1 MNRNKMKKNI
11 LMVMLVCSFFLS
23 ISCTD
28 RALKES
34 LRLSGENRT
43 ELEHVLLHYKDN
55 LEKRQ
60 AAEFLIRNM
69 PGRYSL
75 QSPFL
80 FRYYELLDSL
90 QGLDYI
96 GHDEMIAF
104 YDSIYK
110 QPEWRNL
117 KPVYDVESVTGQ
129 FLITHIDAAF
139 DAWKSPWAKD
149 LTFEEFCE
157 YLLPYRVDNEV
168 LENWMEDYK
177 AKYENIAYSVVSTS
191 IDSVYEALAGIV
203 VGHRYFTPDFV
214 PGAKPSSLPKIRIGA
229 CRMYTALATYL
240 FRSIGVPIVSE
251 FTPNWSNH
259 AMGHEWTT
267 IIVKGKKYPIQ
278 LGDKGPLGYH
288 IKGFTYRPPKIYRM
302 TFGSHKALIEDE
314 ADVPS
319 LFKDKKVIDV
329 THEYLPTTVINLP
342 ELFKEYGS
350 YRYAYLS
357 VFDLMNWKPVA
368 FGARKGNTIQ
378 FQNMGLNAVYLPVFY
393 KEGIFYPAYHPV
405 RVDKKGDY
413 LFLKP
418 NKKKLRKV
426 ILLRK
431 FMDRNPKQWADAM
444 VGGCFV
450 FSKEAFFADGDT
462 LRIDSL
468 HEYAYQ
474 TMEIK
479 GLYRYMKYIPPA
491 FTKGNIAEIE
501 VYDKQGNKVQGKV
514 IGNYAP
520 GWLDSLVTM
529 RRAFDGDALT
539 FTSAGPEQED
549 AWLGLDFGKQVEV
562 NKLVYLPRSDD
573 NFIKEGELYE
583 LFYWDRE
590 WKSLGRQV
598 GSRQLQ
604 YLEYDNVPDNALLLL
619 RNQTKG
625 KEERI
630 FTYEDGKQVW
640 W

>member
-1 MNRNKMKKNI
+1 MGHCSIKGWLWGMMI
-11 LMVMLVCSFFLS
+11 LAISV
-23 ISCTD
+23 SCTRD
-28 RALKES
+28 KALNSVLDQAGK
-34 LRLSGENRT
+34 NRT
-43 ELEHVLLHYKDN
+43 ELEKVLVHYDSIP
-55 LEKRQ
+55 EKKK

-69 PGRYSL
+69 PGRYSM

-90 QGLDYI
+90 QGLNYI
-96 GHDEMIAF
+96 GHDEIIVF

-110 QPEWRNL
+110 RSEWRSL
-117 KPVYDVESVTGQ
+117 KPVYDIESITSQ
-129 FLITHIDAAF
+129 YLITHIDAAF

-168 LENWMEDYK
+168 LESWMEDYK
-177 AKYENIAYSVVSTS
+177 AKYENIAYSVGSTS
-191 IDSVYEALAGIV
+191 IDSVYEVFANMF
-203 VGHRYFTPDFV
+203 VGHRYFAPDFV

-229 CRMYTALATYL
+229 CRMYTALATCL

-267 IIVKGKKYPIQ
+267 IIVKGKNYPIQ

-288 IKGFTYRPPKIYRM
+288 IKGFTYRPPKIYRT

-314 ADVPS
+314 TDVPP
-319 LFKDKKVIDV
+319 LFKDKRVIDV
-329 THEYLPTTVINLP
+329 THEYLPTTVIDLP
-342 ELFKEYGS
+342 ESFKEYGN

-368 FGARKGNTIQ
+368 FGMRKGQTIQ

-393 KEGIFYPAYHPV
+393 KEGIYYPAYHPV
-405 RVDKKGDY
+405 RVDKEGDY

-426 ILLRK
+426 ILRRK
-431 FMDRNPKQWADAM
+431 FMDNSPKQWADAM

-450 FSKEAFFADGDT
+450 FSKEALFADGDT

-479 GLYRYMKYIPPA
+479 GLYRYMKYIPPV

-501 VYDKQGNKVQGKV
+501 VYDKQGTKVQGKV

-520 GWLDSLVTM
+520 GWLDSMVAM

-539 FTSAGPEQED
+539 FTSARPEQED

-583 LFYWDRE
+583 LFYWDKE
-590 WKSLGRQV
+590 WRSLGQQT

-619 RNQTKG
+619 RNLTKG

-630 FTYEDGKQVW
+630 FTYEDGKLIW